1 MESLLFVSSGSTFS
15 TEPCERIGLLNIYEH
30 RILCLKVECIPLT
43 WCIARNS
50 SSFRG
55 RIWKFSTKTS
65 KNCMWL
71 MLQNVSTMRRPA
83 GRSPWYLDTVPH
95 VWIHL
100 IELAVDENLLP
111 LFSGFF
117 YLPAVGFL
125 LWTVPQMTHL
135 DIQTIEKFI
144 AAYQVRSQ
152 NLWLIQHIYI
162 WLRLIYPSSEPRVWG
177 WNPVEILPLKLRRF
191 SAVPLKLLFVSS
203 FEISLAVTVCQ
214 TFRNKSLEWVFRNLL
229 ASVLERALQID
240 SWILL
245 VYLYIY
251 ISIMYVHLYTLGFHV
266 TEMFS
271 KGDVHTQKAF
281 S

>member
-1 MESLLFVSSGSTFS
+1 MRTFS
-15 TEPCERIGLLNIYEH
+15 H
-30 RILCLKVECIPLT
+30 
-43 WCIARNS
+43 
-50 SSFRG
+50 SFQV
-55 RIWKFSTKTS
+55 FFTS
-65 KNCMWL
+65 
-71 MLQNVSTMRRPA
+71 
-83 GRSPWYLDTVPH
+83 
-95 VWIHL
+95 
-100 IELAVDENLLP
+100 
-111 LFSGFF
+111 
-117 YLPAVGFL
+117 PAVGFL

-214 TFRNKSLEWVFRNLL
+214 TFRNKSLEWVFRDLL

-245 VYLYIY
+245 VYIYIY
-251 ISIMYVHLYTLGFHV
+251 T
-266 TEMFS
+266 
-271 KGDVHTQKAF
+271 
-281 S
+281 